1 MDTENL
7 RVDLS
12 GRKLSMF
19 KLRPYQL
26 EELNKIYSSFDKGN
40 RSIIVQSPP

>member
-26 EELNKIYSSFDKGN
+26 DELQKIYNSFDHGH